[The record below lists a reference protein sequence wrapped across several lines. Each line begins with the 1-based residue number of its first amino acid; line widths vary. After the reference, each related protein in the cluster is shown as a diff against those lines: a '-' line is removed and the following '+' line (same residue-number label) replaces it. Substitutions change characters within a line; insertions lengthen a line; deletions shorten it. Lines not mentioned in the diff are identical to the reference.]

1 MSEDVTVA
9 QAREIFNFFEK
20 NGTMHL
26 NHLPTAVRAMN
37 LNPSEKQ
44 LVEWREELDSS
55 RTGLVSFEKFKTF
68 VLEQLQSGPDTKE
81 MLMNAFKVLDKAGS
95 GFVETKELKALMT
108 SMGEKYTDEEFEELV
123 RFSNRNGFIKYSEFA
138 DRLLLSY
145 QQLGDELGPVPH

>member
-1 MSEDVTVA
+1 MSDDVLVA

-20 NGTMHL
+20 NGMMHL
-26 NHLPTAVRAMN
+26 NHLATAVRAMN

-44 LVEWREELDSS
+44 LAEWRDELDTSH
-55 RTGLVSFEKFKTF
+55 TGLLSFENFKVF
-68 VLEQLQSGPDTKE
+68 VLEQLKLSPDTKE
-81 MLMNAFKVLDKAGS
+81 MLMNAFKVLDKAGC

-123 RFSNRNGFIKYSEFA
+123 RFSNRNGFIKYSEFV

-145 QQLGDELGPVPH
+145 QQLGDELGPIPH